1 MTLPPPPWD
10 RIVEWIPHV
19 VWVTDNEGSTQYF
32 NRRGHDLVGLTA
44 DETSGLG
51 WLRAVHPDD
60 MSRAQEAWL
69 TALRDGTP
77 YEVEC
82 RVLTVDGDYRWVV
95 ARALPVLGLD
105 DEVLRWAGTW
115 TDVDDIKN
123 LEHKLGGTKSGAAA
137 SLAILDALQATVPL
151 GIGLVDRDF
160 LIVHMNDLLAG
171 LNGTSPEEA
180 HGRTLAQVLG
190 SVWPRVQPYYQ
201 QVLDTGKGVADV
213 NVARPGIDGL
223 PSHWLTAYFPV
234 MSGGE
239 VQGVGVVMTDV
250 SYRRREEEFHSVV
263 MANIAEGLYALDA
276 RGRVTYVNG
285 AASRML
291 GWDPE
296 ELLGKPM
303 HETIHF
309 QKEDGTPQP
318 VSECPLT
325 KVSTTGQAIRLTAD
339 AFTRKD
345 GSIFPVSLS
354 SAPLRSDK
362 EIEGVVVL
370 FHDITEERS
379 ELGRIQRD
387 LAALSWLGR
396 IRDAIDED
404 RMVLY
409 SQPII
414 AAFGEVASEE
424 LLLRM
429 MSRTGEVILPGA
441 FLPVA
446 EKYGLITEIDRWV
459 AIQAIRLA
467 AGGRRVE
474 ANLSAPTA
482 GSLDILPLIESEL
495 RAAGADPTYVTFE
508 ITETALM
515 GDIEVGVQFTKG
527 LTDLGCGVSLDD
539 FGTGFGS
546 FTYLKRLFVQHLKI
560 DVEFVRDILTNKA
573 NQHLVRA
580 IVSMAKAFTLDTVAE
595 GVEDQETWDFLRKEG
610 VDFGQGFHL
619 GRPAPIE
626 LSENLPTTPT
636 VEAGC

>member
-1 MTLPPPPWD
+1 MTLPSPPWEL
-10 RIVEWIPHV
+10 IAEWVPHV
-19 VWVTDNEGSTQYF
+19 VWVVDNDGSTQYF
-32 NRRGHDLVGLTA
+32 NRRGHDLVGITA
-44 DETSGLG
+44 DETSGVG
-51 WLRAVHPDD
+51 WLRVVHPDD
-60 MSRAQEAWL
+60 TLRAQEAWQ

-77 YEVEC
+77 YEVEY
-82 RVLTVDGDYRWVV
+82 RVLTIDGEYRWVV

-123 LEHKLGGTKSGAAA
+123 FEHKLGGTKGGPAA

-160 LIVHMNDLLAG
+160 RIVHMNDLLAG

-180 HGRTLAQVLG
+180 QGRTLVEVLG
-190 SVWPRVQPYYQ
+190 SVWPRVQPHYQ

-223 PSHWLTAYFPV
+223 PSHWLTGYFPI

-239 VQGVGVVMTDV
+239 IQGVGVVMTDV
-250 SYRRREEEFHSVV
+250 SDRRREEEFHSVV

-276 RGRVTYVNG
+276 RGRVTYVNA

-296 ELLGKPM
+296 ELLDKSM

-309 QKEDGTPQP
+309 QKEDGTPLP
-318 VSECPLT
+318 VSECPLINVT
-325 KVSTTGQAIRLTAD
+325 TTGETIRLTSD

-354 SAPLRSDK
+354 SAPLRSDD
-362 EIEGVVVL
+362 EIDGVVVV

-379 ELGRIQRD
+379 ELDRTQRD

-396 IRDAIDED
+396 IRDALDED

-414 AAFGEVASEE
+414 AASGEVASEE

-429 MSRTGEVILPGA
+429 MSRTGEIILPGA

-459 AIQAIRLA
+459 AVHAIRLA

-474 ANLSAPTA
+474 ANLSASTA

-495 RAAGADPTYVTFE
+495 RATGAKPTNLIFE

-515 GDIEVGVQFTKG
+515 GDIEVGVRFTKA
-527 LTDLGCGVSLDD
+527 LTDLGCRVSLDD
-539 FGTGFGS
+539 FGTGFAS
-546 FTYLKRLFVQHLKI
+546 FTYLKRLSVQHLKI
-560 DVEFVRDILTNKA
+560 DVEFVREVLTNEA

-580 IVSMAKAFTLDTVAE
+580 IVSMAKAFNLETVAE
-595 GVEDQETWDFLRKEG
+595 GVEDQETWDFLRSEG

-626 LSENLPTTPT
+626 CGVNLS
-636 VEAGC
+636 

>member
-1 MTLPPPPWD
+1 MTSPSPPWD

-51 WLRAVHPDD
+51 WLRVVHPDD
-60 MSRAQEAWL
+60 KSLAQAAWL
-69 TALRDGTP
+69 NALRDGTP
-77 YEVEC
+77 YEVEY
-82 RVLTVDGDYRWVV
+82 RVQTVDGNYRWVV
-95 ARALPVLGLD
+95 ARALSRPRAGGRGASLGGHMD
-105 DEVLRWAGTW
+105 RCRRHQKPRA
-115 TDVDDIKN
+115 
-123 LEHKLGGTKSGAAA
+123 KLGGINGGSAA

-160 LIVHMNDLLAG
+160 RIVHMNELLAG

-180 HGRTLAQVLG
+180 QGRTLAEVLG
-190 SVWPRVQPYYQ
+190 SVWPRIHPHYQ
-201 QVLDTGKGVADV
+201 QVLDTGKGVANV
-213 NVARPGIDGL
+213 NGARPGIDGL
-223 PSHWLTAYFPV
+223 PSHWLTGYFPV
-234 MSGGE
+234 ISGGE
-239 VQGVGVVMTDV
+239 IQGVGMVMTDV
-250 SYRRREEEFHSVV
+250 SDRSREEEFHSVV
-263 MANIAEGLYALDA
+263 MANIAEGLFALDV
-276 RGRVTYVNG
+276 RGRVIYVNA

-291 GWDPE
+291 GWEPE
-296 ELLGKPM
+296 ELLGKSM

-309 QKEDGTPQP
+309 QKEDGTPLP
-318 VSECPLT
+318 ALECPLANVT
-325 KVSTTGQAIRLTAD
+325 TTGETVRLTSD

-345 GSIFPVSLS
+345 GSILPISLS
-354 SAPLRSDK
+354 SAPLRSDDS
-362 EIEGVVVL
+362 IEGAVVV

-379 ELGRIQRD
+379 ELDRTQRD

-396 IRDAIDED
+396 IRDALDED
-404 RMVLY
+404 RMTLY
-409 SQPII
+409 SQPIV
-414 AAFGEVASEE
+414 AALGEVASEE

-446 EKYGLITEIDRWV
+446 ERYGLITEIDRWV
-459 AIQAIRLA
+459 AVQAIRLA

-474 ANLSAPTA
+474 ANLSASTV

-495 RAAGADPTYVTFE
+495 RATGAEPTNLIFE

-515 GDIEVGVQFTKG
+515 GDIEVGVRFTKA
-527 LTDLGCGVSLDD
+527 LTDLGCRVSLDD

-546 FTYLKRLFVQHLKI
+546 FNYLKRLSVQHLKI
-560 DVEFVRDILTNKA
+560 DVEFVREVLTNEA

-580 IVSMAKAFTLDTVAE
+580 IVSMAKAFDLETVAE
-595 GVEDQETWDFLRKEG
+595 GVEDQETWDFLRSEG

-626 LSENLPTTPT
+626 
-636 VEAGC
+636 